1 MTDKELLNQ
10 LMSNSGI
17 TKSWLARRI
26 GCSRPR
32 IYKIL
37 SGGECT
43 ASEIAG
49 ISEALHLTTEQRD
62 LVFFAHKVV

>member
-1 MTDKELLNQ
+1 MTNKELLNQ
-10 LMSNSGI
+10 LMDDSGI
-17 TKSWLARRI
+17 TKSFLARKV

-37 SGGECT
+37 GGGECT

-62 LVFFAHKVV
+62 LVFFAQKVV

>member
-1 MTDKELLNQ
+1 MTNTELLNEF
-10 LMSNSGI
+10 MTESGV
-17 TKSWLARRI
+17 TKTFLARKV

-37 SGGECT
+37 SGAECT

-49 ISEALHLTTEQRD
+49 ITEALHLTTKQRD
-62 LVFFAHKVV
+62 LVFFAKKVV